1 MNGKRKIE
9 IIKANMRRRRELF
22 ITSNSQFKRANSTK
36 NPNNKYGAANRIPI

>member
-22 ITSNSQFKRANSTK
+22 ITSNSQFKRANATK
-36 NPNNKYGAANRIPI
+36 NPNKKYGTANRIPI